1 MTAILSDLAALPGLW
16 VLCAAMLVAGLV
28 RGFTGFGTAMIF
40 VPVAGRYLAPEQ
52 VIAVMALTGLA
63 SAGALVPRAWREGE
77 RAEVGRLALAAC
89 LTVPVG
95 MALIPLVPNLAIRW
109 IAISIAAITL
119 IALVAGWRYQHA
131 PGSKGLLGIGA
142 GAGLMGGLAGL
153 TGPLVILFYLA
164 GTAPSRTVR
173 ANTILFLAALD
184 VVLVANLAMRG
195 EITAPILVLAACLGV
210 PYLLATAL
218 GQAAFRPGREGL
230 YRNVAYAVIGV
241 AILTGLP
248 LWGS

>member
-77 RAEVGRLALAAC
+77 RGEVGRLAFAAC

-95 MALIPLVPNLAIRW
+95 MA
-109 IAISIAAITL
+109 
-119 IALVAGWRYQHA
+119 
-131 PGSKGLLGIGA
+131 
-142 GAGLMGGLAGL
+142 
-153 TGPLVILFYLA
+153 
-164 GTAPSRTVR
+164 
-173 ANTILFLAALD
+173 
-184 VVLVANLAMRG
+184 
-195 EITAPILVLAACLGV
+195 
-210 PYLLATAL
+210 
-218 GQAAFRPGREGL
+218 
-230 YRNVAYAVIGV
+230 
-241 AILTGLP
+241 
-248 LWGS
+248 